1 LKRESYEKCLS
12 GKIGTKVPSGR
23 LQTQCKLANVINC
36 IGERHDSQVMS
47 VESQTPPVVR
57 FGVFEADFRAGELR
71 RIGRQIRIQD
81 LPFRALKVL
90 LEKPGEVI
98 SREDLRAA
106 LWPPDVFV
114 DFDRAISSAIK
125 RLRDALGDSADN
137 PIFIE
142 TLERR
147 GYRWIAPT
155 TVICGTNA
163 PIAPPLPS
171 TAAATQP
178 DIPVA
183 TEAEAE
189 IALPARKVFPIRVT
203 LSLLSLAIAVLAV
216 WGIASAKLHPAH
228 PANSQARDLYLEGRY
243 YWSKRTPDDL
253 HKAVDY
259 FTQAIVHDPGYAEAY
274 VGLADCYN
282 LLREYAAMPASE
294 AFPRARAAA
303 AKAVELDPKSSQARA
318 SLAFA
323 AFWGFWD
330 ADTSDREFRRAIE
343 LDPKNAIAHHW
354 YATTLQELGRVSQAL
369 VEIERAQALDPTS
382 RAVLADKAVIL
393 DELGRRKESADLL
406 QQMEKSDPSFVSPH
420 RYLKRL
426 DLQNGDY
433 RGYLAE
439 QRQEAVL
446 TDDASALQ
454 IASASEKGFA
464 AGGAQGMFD
473 AQSREQQKLFEEG
486 KLDAYFLAETCALA
500 GDKSAALKYL
510 KLAFDQHS
518 QEMPGIAFDPAF
530 KSLRGEPA
538 FRQLQAAMKL
548 PYAET
553 RPQ

>member
-1 LKRESYEKCLS
+1 
-12 GKIGTKVPSGR
+12 VPSVR
-23 LQTQCKLANVINC
+23 LLTQCKLAKGIHSK
-36 IGERHDSQVMS
+36 GERHDPQDMS
-47 VESQTPPVVR
+47 VESQTPAVVR

-71 RIGRQIRIQD
+71 RSGRQVRIQD

-90 LEKPGEVI
+90 LERPGEVI
-98 SREDLRAA
+98 SREELRAA

-125 RLRDALGDSADN
+125 RLRDAMGDSAEN

-142 TLERR
+142 TRERR

-155 TVICGTNA
+155 TVVSGTNA
-163 PIAPPLPS
+163 TIAPPLPS
-171 TAAATQP
+171 TPPSTQP
-178 DIPVA
+178 DIPLA
-183 TEAEAE
+183 APETEAVLA
-189 IALPARKVFPIRVT
+189 ARKMFPLR
-203 LSLLSLAIAVLAV
+203 LALGLLSLVIAVLAV
-216 WGIASAKLHPAH
+216 WGIASAKLHSAH

-259 FTQAIVHDPGYAEAY
+259 FTQAIVRDPGYADAY

-303 AKAVELDPKSSQARA
+303 AKAVELDPKSSQARV

-343 LDPKNAIAHHW
+343 LDPNNAIAHHW
-354 YATTLQELGRVSQAL
+354 YATTLQELGRFPQAL
-369 VEIERAQALDPTS
+369 VEIERAQALDPSS
-382 RAVLADKAVIL
+382 RAVRADKAVIL
-393 DELGRRKESADLL
+393 SELGQRKESADLL

-439 QRQEAVL
+439 QRQEAAL
-446 TDDASALQ
+446 TDDASALR
-454 IASASEKGFA
+454 IANASKKGFA

-473 AQSREQQKLFEEG
+473 AQSREQQELFDEG

-530 KSLRGEPA
+530 KGLRGEPA

-548 PYAET
+548 PYTEDG
-553 RPQ
+553 RE